1 MAVIDI
7 PLPDELTQAL
17 TPPVCLN
24 LQLPKPDMPTLTLP
38 IGGTLQGVA
47 DLTSGIPTDCS
58 MSISLM
64 LQLGPI
70 MASMQCLLKIL
81 QFFGDLISAKS
92 QGPQAVLSAITDGLS
107 ALEECTNLVLPTG
120 MICFV
125 RDLLLLIARMLL
137 CIVQALESVLNLL
150 SGLELQIS
158 AAQASGNADQLAAL
172 QCAQQN
178 AQNAAAGTM
187 QSLQPIM
194 VLLTLA
200 EPFMQITGTSL
211 NVTIPSAVP
220 ASDLQAMQSFLQ
232 TLGTV
237 AQAIQEIAE
246 ALPC

>member
-17 TPPVCLN
+17 TPPLCVN
-24 LQLPKPDMPTLTLP
+24 LELPKPDMPTLTLP

-47 DLTSGIPTDCS
+47 DMTRGIPTDCS

-64 LQLGPI
+64 LQIGPI

-81 QFFGDLISAKS
+81 KFFGDLLNIKNPLDLPGAF
-92 QGPQAVLSAITDGLS
+92 LDGLS

-120 MICFV
+120 MLCFV
-125 RDLLLLIARMLL
+125 RDLLLLIARMLN
-137 CIVQALESVLNLL
+137 CTVQALESVLNIL

-158 AAQASGNADQLAAL
+158 AAQASGNADLLASL
-172 QCAQQN
+172 NCAQQN
-178 AQNAAAGTM
+178 AMNAASGTM
-187 QSLQPIM
+187 QALQPIT

-200 EPFMQITGTSL
+200 EPFMKITGTNL
-211 NVTIPSAVP
+211 NVTIPSPIP
-220 ASDLQAMQSFLQ
+220 ANDLQAMQTFLQ

-237 AQAIQEIAE
+237 AQTIQEIAE
-246 ALPC
+246 AIPC